1 MKKILN
7 IRLQVSL
14 DGISG
19 NDANLS
25 SKIISKMDRKRKEIA
40 KCSAVIFICVKRV
53 MNSRDKLMPQWEEN
67 ASTAMAV
74 ENLHL
79 QLTTYWNKGYGGY
92 WSSSGWNTWLKDD
105 RVKKI
110 LNMNDSCNGEED
122 ICLGAFYLGVSNLGK
137 MNSYRSSRSDMSKKV
152 QWIY

>member
-1 MKKILN
+1 MKKLLN

-14 DGISG
+14 DGIAG

-79 QLTTYWNKGYGGY
+79 QLTSYWNKGYGGY
-92 WSSSGWNTWLKDD
+92 WSSSGWNNWLKDD

-110 LNMNDSCNGEED
+110 LK
-122 ICLGAFYLGVSNLGK
+122 IRKAKF
-137 MNSYRSSRSDMSKKV
+137 SKK
-152 QWIY
+152 I